1 MKCRKQL
8 ISKVAI
14 IDFQNEA
21 YKYRLI
27 HHRNVD
33 DATLLS
39 DQGHSMVT
47 VRVHYPAVSP
57 INPPPFIHR
66 SQICLHQSSHHL
78 EPRSLA
84 QPCEGT

>member
-27 HHRNVD
+27 HHRDVD

-78 EPRSLA
+78 EPRSPA